1 MNYINL
7 PPGKKPAMHTGKF
20 LSALIILL
28 IGMAVLTTQVA
39 QPLWAATTVQQED
52 NRPDKEHN
60 KDTRADAPELYNPV
74 INSAPQI
81 NLHLERYQIREI
93 VLNEVADPH
102 PVTSP
107 VRLTESKHFRTLF
120 RKVISTNAP

>member
-1 MNYINL
+1 
-7 PPGKKPAMHTGKF
+7 MHTGKF

-28 IGMAVLTTQVA
+28 VGMAVLTSQVA
-39 QPLWAATTVQQED
+39 QPLWAATTVQQEN

-60 KDTRADAPELYNPV
+60 NDTRADAPELYNPV

-107 VRLTESKHFRTLF
+107 ARLAESEHFRTLF